1 MSTLIPSTLNAAA
14 TLVPISEEESALLTD
29 EQHIQQEMDN
39 LEQLLATKCQQ
50 HEELAEKWKVAQTK
64 HKEEIKVR
72 ARTLTEAVVAEVR
85 QAAKCANECAKDV
98 AWKVME
104 ELQRLQSQAEGKW

>member
-39 LEQLLATKCQQ
+39 LEQLLATKRQQ

-72 ARTLTEAVVAEVR
+72 ARTLTEAAMAEVR
-85 QAAKCANECAKDV
+85 WAAKHTNERAKDV
-98 AWKVME
+98 AQKATE
-104 ELQRLQSQAEGKW
+104 ELQRTQSPVKGKH